1 LVTRLY
7 FPGEDANDADP
18 ALSAVPEEDRM
29 RLVGDVAEGS
39 DNTVRF
45 NIVLQGD
52 GETPFF
58 ED

>member
-1 LVTRLY
+1 
-7 FPGEDANDADP
+7 
-18 ALSAVPEEDRM
+18 
-29 RLVGDVAEGS
+29 VGDVVEGS